1 MLFTKSIPTSF
12 EEVMAKNR
20 FFFIFHF
27 LKFLPISNYHCR
39 TRSKLSS
46 WGSSGPDVGD
56 LRRLFEVPIST
67 LGRLHFLQ
75 MYSYRTYI
83 EVKYNSY
90 APTSYV
96 SNSQVSKIKISHS
109 RYLLK
114 MKHAIYILTEWQQ
127 LIGYAAQ

>member
-1 MLFTKSIPTSF
+1 MLFTKSISDQF
-12 EEVMAKNR
+12 WRSYGKKSI
-20 FFFIFHF
+20 FFIFHF

-90 APTSYV
+90 APTSDV
-96 SNSQVSKIKISHS
+96 SNSQVSKIIISHS